1 MKASKLVSA
10 VTAAALALGSV
21 GAIAQPRGEQPRQYQ
36 DDRRGPPQRADQQ
49 RRPDARDQ
57 RRYDQRERE
66 PREMRD
72 RQHRREEYRRN
83 DQSRG
88 AARPGYR
95 PGPPPHAGR
104 PGPPPHSNAGGRGAG
119 PRRDIYRGAR
129 LPAYYRTQHYVVQDW
144 RYHRLPPPPRGH
156 YWVQAGADY
165 LLVAIATGLVVQL
178 MLGY

>member
-36 DDRRGPPQRADQQ
+36 DDRRGPPNRADQP

-57 RRYDQRERE
+57 NRYERRERE
-66 PREMRD
+66 QRQFRE
-72 RQHRREEYRRN
+72 HRRDEYRR
-83 DQSRG
+83 DDRYRG
-88 AARPGYR
+88 DARPGYR
-95 PGPPPHAGR
+95 PGPPPHASR

-119 PRRDIYRGAR
+119 PRHDIYRGAR
-129 LPAYYRTQHYVVQDW
+129 LPTYYRTPHYVVQDW
-144 RYHRLPPPPRGH
+144 RYHRLPAPPRGH
-156 YWVQAGADY
+156 YWVQVGADY
-165 LLVAIATGLVVQL
+165 LLVAIATGIIVQL

>member
-1 MKASKLVSA
+1 MKARSLVSA

-36 DDRRGPPQRADQQ
+36 DDRRGPPQRADQP

-66 PREMRD
+66 QREMRD
-72 RQHRREEYRRN
+72 RERQREEYRRGN
-83 DQSRG
+83 QYRG
-88 AARPGYR
+88 DDRPGYR
-95 PGPPPHAGR
+95 R
-104 PGPPPHSNAGGRGAG
+104 GPPPHSNAGGRGAG
-119 PRRDIYRGAR
+119 PRHDIYRGAR
-129 LPAYYRTQHYVVQDW
+129 LPTYYRTQHYVVQDW

-156 YWVQAGADY
+156 HWVQVGADY
-165 LLVAIATGLVVQL
+165 LLVAVATGIVVQL

>member
-36 DDRRGPPQRADQQ
+36 DDRRGPPSRADQP

-57 RRYDQRERE
+57 NRYERRERE
-66 PREMRD
+66 QRQFRE
-72 RQHRREEYRRN
+72 HRRDEYRR
-83 DQSRG
+83 DDRYRG
-88 AARPGYR
+88 DARPGYR
-95 PGPPPHAGR
+95 PGPPPHASR

-119 PRRDIYRGAR
+119 PRHDIYRGAR
-129 LPAYYRTQHYVVQDW
+129 LPTYYRTPHYVVQDW
-144 RYHRLPPPPRGH
+144 RYHRLPAPPRGH
-156 YWVQAGADY
+156 YWVQVGADY
-165 LLVAIATGLVVQL
+165 LLVAIATGIVVQL